1 MKKKLALML
10 AVSMTVGAVMTG
22 CGNASGD
29 AEPAAADAAEETEAQ
44 EDAADP
50 AADET
55 GSAEEPE
62 ADDVAETDG
71 AEAAADGNM
80 IYAVEAG
87 SAGEAAAQE
96 NGFQTNVVASQAD
109 ALMEVAAGMSDAAII
124 DLLMAGAMIG
134 EGTSYPDMT
143 YTTELTTEEYG
154 VGCRKGSDLASFIN
168 SVFDESYAD
177 GTMEGIATTY
187 GVQEALVEQAASEF
201 TEAEEDSDVAY
212 IKEKGS
218 MIVGITEFE
227 PMDYKDESGEWIG
240 FDADMAR
247 LVAEKL
253 GVEAQFVVIDWD
265 NKIMELDS
273 KNIDVVW
280 NGMTLTPETTS
291 AMECTNAYC
300 NNAQVI
306 VVPAE

>member
-10 AVSMTVGAVMTG
+10 TVSMTVGAVLTG
-22 CGNASGD
+22 CGSAADD
-29 AEPAAADAAEETEAQ
+29 AEPAAADAAQETETQ
-44 EDAADP
+44 EDAGTSDN
-50 AADET
+50 
-55 GSAEEPE
+55 
-62 ADDVAETDG
+62 
-71 AEAAADGNM
+71 AEAADTENADDATVSADSDLV
-80 IYAVEAG
+80 YAVEAG
-87 SAGEAAAQE
+87 SAGEAAAQD

-109 ALMEVAAGMSDAAII
+109 ALMEVAAGTSDAAII

-134 EGTSYPDMT
+134 EGTSYPDMK
-143 YTTELTTEEYG
+143 YTDELTTEEYG
-154 VGCRKGSDLASFIN
+154 VGCRKGSDLASYIN
-168 SVFDESYAD
+168 AVFGESYAD
-177 GTMEGIATTY
+177 GTMKETATTY

-201 TEAEEDSDVAY
+201 AASEEESDVAY
-212 IKEKGS
+212 IQEKGTL
-218 MIVGITEFE
+218 IVGITEFE

-265 NKIMELDS
+265 NKIMELES

-280 NGMTLTPETTS
+280 NGMTLTAETTS
-291 AMECTNAYC
+291 AMECTNPYC

-306 VVPAE
+306 VVPSN

>member
-10 AVSMTVGAVMTG
+10 TVSMTVGAVLTG
-22 CGNASGD
+22 CGSAADD
-29 AEPAAADAAEETEAQ
+29 AEPAAADAAQETETQ
-44 EDAADP
+44 EDAG
-50 AADET
+50 T
-55 GSAEEPE
+55 S
-62 ADDVAETDG
+62 DD
-71 AEAAADGNM
+71 AEAADTENADDATVSADSDLV
-80 IYAVEAG
+80 YAVEAG
-87 SAGEAAAQE
+87 SAGEAAAQD

-109 ALMEVAAGMSDAAII
+109 ALMEVAAGTSDAAII

-134 EGTSYPDMT
+134 EGTSYPDMK
-143 YTTELTTEEYG
+143 YTDELTTEEYG
-154 VGCRKGSDLASFIN
+154 VGCRKGSDLASYIN
-168 SVFDESYAD
+168 AVFGESYAD
-177 GTMEGIATTY
+177 GTMKETATTY

-201 TEAEEDSDVAY
+201 AASEEESDVAY
-212 IKEKGS
+212 IQEKGTL
-218 MIVGITEFE
+218 IVGITEFE

-265 NKIMELDS
+265 NKIMELES

-280 NGMTLTPETTS
+280 NGMTLTAETTS
-291 AMECTNAYC
+291 AMECTNPYC

-306 VVPAE
+306 VVPSN